1 MAKPSKSPTPEFLAT
16 RRRRIA
22 EMADRRLQKQRLI
35 RDPGISS
42 HGTNKVIATAS
53 ISDRTPASTQN

>member
-1 MAKPSKSPTPEFLAT
+1 MAKSSESPTPEFLAT

-35 RDPGISS
+35 RAPGISS
-42 HGTNKVIATAS
+42 HGTNKVIASAS
-53 ISDRTPASTQN
+53 IPDHTPASTQN